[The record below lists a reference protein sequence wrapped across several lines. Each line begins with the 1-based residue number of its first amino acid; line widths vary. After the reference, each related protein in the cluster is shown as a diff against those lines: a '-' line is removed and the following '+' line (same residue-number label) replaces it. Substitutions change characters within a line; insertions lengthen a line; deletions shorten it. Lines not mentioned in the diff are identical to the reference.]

1 MLCTTCIVS
10 LWEFRLQTKR
20 PTTFHCW
27 GDVWPAV
34 QVRPE
39 VTLSLQ
45 PGRPGQSHS
54 RPPPERMRAQ
64 LHVNS
69 ILLFILGSEIVIS
82 TEVNRELG
90 QNVPVQGSH
99 TVKPEILSACVC
111 VGGWYKPSN
120 RI

>member
-1 MLCTTCIVS
+1 MFCTSCIRVQTSNKTTHHIPLLGRCLACSPGETRGHS
-10 LWEFRLQTKR
+10 L
-20 PTTFHCW
+20 
-27 GDVWPAV
+27 
-34 QVRPE
+34 
-39 VTLSLQ
+39 LQ